1 MTLSKQH
8 AVQRRVPG
16 AVRWVALLGMAL
28 LCWGLGPATA
38 SAQQRVGFVNPQ
50 RLIDESNIGRT
61 AQQDLAKL
69 GKEKDRQIRESAKA
83 INELKSRLADATL
96 SDSEQR
102 TLESKLQ
109 ILYEQH
115 DRLIQKSNEDIQFE
129 EARLIQ
135 FIMKRADTS
144 LREIANENGFA
155 MVLTDPKIIGY
166 IDDSADL
173 TDLVIQD
180 LNQRY

>member
-1 MTLSKQH
+1 MKHNPCSRCGSFPLGLAAFGLSLLLLVL
-8 AVQRRVPG
+8 AGPT
-16 AVRWVALLGMAL
+16 AALAE
-28 LCWGLGPATA
+28 
-38 SAQQRVGFVNPQ
+38 QKVGFVNPQ
-50 RLIDESNIGRT
+50 RLIDESEIGKT

-69 GKEKDRQIRESAKA
+69 GKEKDRQIRESAKG
-83 INELKSRLADATL
+83 INELKARLADTTL
-96 SDSEQR
+96 SESEQR

-115 DRLIQKSNEDIQFE
+115 DRLIQKSNEDIQIE

-135 FIMKRADTS
+135 FIMKRADGS
-144 LREIANENGFA
+144 LKDIAKQKGFSL
-155 MVLTDPKIIGY
+155 VITDPDIIGY

-180 LNQRY
+180 LNKRY

>member
-1 MTLSKQH
+1 MM
-8 AVQRRVPG
+8 RVG
-16 AVRWVALLGMAL
+16 RGLKRWLPFGGSVLVLALLLSGIAWPGDVL
-28 LCWGLGPATA
+28 
-38 SAQQRVGFVNPQ
+38 AQQKVGFVNPQ
-50 RLIDESNIGRT
+50 RLIDESDIGRT

-69 GKEKDRQIRESAKA
+69 GQEKDRQIRDSAKN
-83 INELKSRLADATL
+83 INELKARLADATL

-115 DRLIQKSNEDIQFE
+115 DRLIQKSNEDIQYE

-135 FIMKRADTS
+135 FIMKRADAS
-144 LREIANENGFA
+144 LRHIAQQQGFSL
-155 MVLTDPKIIGY
+155 VLTDPDIVGY
-166 IDDSADL
+166 IEDSADL

>member
-1 MTLSKQH
+1 MKRKVFSWPGSF
-8 AVQRRVPG
+8 RVLPATVG
-16 AVRWVALLGMAL
+16 AAL
-28 LCWGLGPATA
+28 LCLVLAAPGVALAE
-38 SAQQRVGFVNPQ
+38 QKVGFVNPQ
-50 RLIDESNIGRT
+50 RLIDESSIGKT

-69 GKEKDRQIRESAKA
+69 GKEKDRQIRESAKD
-83 INELKSRLADATL
+83 INELKARLADATL
-96 SDSEQR
+96 SEAEQS

-115 DRLIQKSNEDIQFE
+115 DRLIKKSNEDIQIE

-135 FIMKRADTS
+135 FIMKRADGS
-144 LREIANENGFA
+144 LREIAKKQGFS
-155 MVLTDPKIIGY
+155 MVITDPDIIGY

-180 LNQRY
+180 LNKRY

>member
-1 MTLSKQH
+1 MTRTLRN
-8 AVQRRVPG
+8 AFGVPLCALG
-16 AVRWVALLGMAL
+16 ALLLCLVLAPGSAL
-28 LCWGLGPATA
+28 AE
-38 SAQQRVGFVNPQ
+38 QKVGFVNPQ
-50 RLIDESNIGRT
+50 RLIDESKIGKT

-69 GKEKDRQIRESAKA
+69 GQEKDRQIRESAKS
-83 INELKSRLADATL
+83 INELKARLADTTL
-96 SDSEQR
+96 SEAEQN

-115 DRLIQKSNEDIQFE
+115 DRLIKKSNEDIQLE

-135 FIMKRADTS
+135 FIMKRADGS
-144 LREIANENGFA
+144 LREIAKQRGFSL
-155 MVLTDPKIIGY
+155 VITDPDIIGY

-180 LNQRY
+180 LNKRY